1 MNQSQIGKFIKS
13 LREKKNLT
21 QEQLAEKL
29 NVSNKSVSR
38 WENGKTM
45 PDLSLLVMICEEFDI
60 TISELLNGRRMS
72 IEELKELKDTVE
84 RLINYSM
91 EEQSCKSK
99 KLSKYLFWGILF
111 ITLSILNNYFP
122 YLDFV
127 FRDNAAQFVSG
138 MLYGL
143 GVCFE
148 LVCLYNNFHVI
159 SLKERKKTLKK
170 DK

>member
-13 LREKKNLT
+13 LREEKNLT

-91 EEQSCKSK
+91 EEQSFKAK
-99 KLSKYLFWGILF
+99 KVNRFLILGILF
-111 ITLSILNNYFP
+111 TILAILNNYIP
-122 YLDFV
+122 YLDFI
-127 FRDNAAQFVSG
+127 FRENIAQFVSG
-138 MLYGL
+138 LFYGL
-143 GVCFE
+143 GTSFE
-148 LVCLYNNFHVI
+148 LVGLYNSSNRI
-159 SLKERKKTLKK
+159 SLKERKKALKK